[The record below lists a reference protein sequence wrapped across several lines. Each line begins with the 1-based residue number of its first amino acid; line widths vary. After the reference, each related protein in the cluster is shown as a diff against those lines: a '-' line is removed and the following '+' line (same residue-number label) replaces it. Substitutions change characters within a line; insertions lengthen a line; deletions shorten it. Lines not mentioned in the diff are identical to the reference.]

1 MGLPES
7 RGTSPPSPRTLA
19 RERMSPCVPLHL
31 LYWSET
37 PERGGAWVSLALL
50 KNMAFCSIGVEGDE
64 AGTTLVKSLV
74 SCRECEDLSS
84 HSPRS
89 LVGFTS
95 FHQQEAVVPSG
106 FFFLGGGGVSG
117 GGEVGG
123 WEGNKAQP
131 AQRQYRVALAEARPR
146 DLELSSESIIG
157 LPRGNLVL
165 ACGLGDPESV

>member
-74 SCRECEDLSS
+74 SCQNARICHHTLRGHWSVL
-84 HSPRS
+84 PRS
-89 LVGFTS
+89 ISKRRL
-95 FHQQEAVVPSG
+95 
-106 FFFLGGGGVSG
+106 FFWLFLPWGGGVWLGGG
-117 GGEVGG
+117 E
-123 WEGNKAQP
+123 WEGSKAQP
-131 AQRQYRVALAEARPR
+131 AQRQFRVALAEARSR

>member
-74 SCRECEDLSS
+74 SCRSARICHHTLRG
-84 HSPRS
+84 HWLALPRS
-89 LVGFTS
+89 TS
-95 FHQQEAVVPSG
+95 KRRLFLLAFSS
-106 FFFLGGGGVSG
+106 LGGCVSG

-146 DLELSSESIIG
+146 ELELSSESIIG